1 MKKKNPDATPLPPL
15 ASSAPRI
22 TPEDIQAKEFR
33 IARFRGN
40 KERDV
45 DEFLD
50 QLTLTWGSV
59 LEENRRLRG
68 AAGVSAP
75 IGSAASTGGSDPGDA
90 GRGADEIVQR
100 ARAEADRIVREAQAR
115 VPAIGAEARAPEGDR
130 QAVSAF
136 LLKER
141 EFLQSLASLVQGHA
155 EGVKGMAREVFTPR
169 TGAPAAGASDAAVT
183 TPAPE
188 APAPEP
194 TSESEPS
201 VPQEDASGSTRTR
214 DEEPI
219 RVEEPEPAGV
229 SGREAEGRSESG
241 DRSLRDLFWGEE

>member
-1 MKKKNPDATPLPPL
+1 MKKKDPESTSLPPA
-15 ASSAPRI
+15 ASPPPRI

-33 IARFRGN
+33 IARFRGY

-68 AAGVSAP
+68 TAAAP
-75 IGSAASTGGSDPGDA
+75 AASGSPPAIGTPDPGEA
-90 GRGADEIVQR
+90 GRRADEIVQR
-100 ARAEADRIVREAQAR
+100 AREEADRILREARTR
-115 VPAIGAEARAPEGDR
+115 VAAIGSRTEASEGER

-136 LLKER
+136 LMKER

-169 TGAPAAGASDAAVT
+169 TAAPAPGESDAAT
-183 TPAPE
+183 ATPATE
-188 APAPEP
+188 A
-194 TSESEPS
+194 TSQSEP
-201 VPQEDASGSTRTR
+201 PAEATDEPAAEGAPGS
-214 DEEPI
+214 EPI
-219 RVEEPEPAGV
+219 LVEEPEPAGV

>member
-1 MKKKNPDATPLPPL
+1 MKKKNPDATPPPPV
-15 ASSAPRI
+15 ASSVPRI

-33 IARFRGN
+33 IARFRGY

-59 LEENRRLRG
+59 IEENRRLRG
-68 AAGVSAP
+68 TAGAPAP
-75 IGSAASTGGSDPGDA
+75 IGSAASVGGSDPGDA
-90 GRGADEIVQR
+90 GRGADAIVQT

-115 VPAIGAEARAPEGDR
+115 VAAMGAKAGAPEGDR

-136 LLKER
+136 LLRER

-155 EGVKGMAREVFTPR
+155 EGVKGMAREVFASR
-169 TGAPAAGASDAAVT
+169 TDAPAAGASDAAVA
-183 TPAPE
+183 TPAAE
-188 APAPEP
+188 G

-201 VPQEDASGSTRTR
+201 APREDASGSEGTPS
-214 DEEPI
+214 EEPI
-219 RVEEPEPAGV
+219 RVEEPAPAGV

>member
-1 MKKKNPDATPLPPL
+1 MKKKDTESTFPPAA
-15 ASSAPRI
+15 ASSPPRI

-33 IARFRGN
+33 IARFRGYR
-40 KERDV
+40 ERDV

-68 AAGVSAP
+68 APGAPAP
-75 IGSAASTGGSDPGDA
+75 IGSPAAIDGTDPGDA
-90 GRGADEIVQR
+90 GLRADEIVQR
-100 ARAEADRIVREAQAR
+100 AQEEADRIVREAQAGAA
-115 VPAIGAEARAPEGDR
+115 VIGAHGGSREGER

-136 LLKER
+136 LMKER
-141 EFLQSLASLVQGHA
+141 EFLQSLASLVQVHA

-169 TGAPAAGASDAAVT
+169 AAPGASDAA
-183 TPAPE
+183 AE
-188 APAPEP
+188 APATEA
-194 TSESEPS
+194 TSKSERSDPAEGAP
-201 VPQEDASGSTRTR
+201 VTEKASRA
-214 DEEPI
+214 DPI
-219 RVEEPEPAGV
+219 RVDEPEPAGV

>member
-1 MKKKNPDATPLPPL
+1 MKKKDPESTSLPPP
-15 ASSAPRI
+15 ASPARI

-33 IARFRGN
+33 IARFRGY

-68 AAGVSAP
+68 AAAP
-75 IGSAASTGGSDPGDA
+75 AAIGSPPGIGAPAPGETDH
-90 GRGADEIVQR
+90 RADEIVQR
-100 ARAEADRIVREAQAR
+100 AREEADRIVREARALAAGIGSKTGG
-115 VPAIGAEARAPEGDR
+115 PAGDR
-130 QAVSAF
+130 QAVSDF

-155 EGVKGMAREVFTPR
+155 EGVKGMAREVFTPK
-169 TGAPAAGASDAAVT
+169 TPAPAPRASDAARA

-188 APAPEP
+188 ATSHSEPPAP
-194 TSESEPS
+194 T
-201 VPQEDASGSTRTR
+201 EDAPAVENAPGP
-214 DEEPI
+214 EPI

>member
-1 MKKKNPDATPLPPL
+1 MKKKDQESTSLPP
-15 ASSAPRI
+15 ASPARI

-33 IARFRGN
+33 IARFRGY

-59 LEENRRLRG
+59 LEENRRLR
-68 AAGVSAP
+68 AAGAP
-75 IGSAASTGGSDPGDA
+75 AATGSPPAIGAPDPGDA
-90 GRGADEIVQR
+90 GRRADEIVQR
-100 ARAEADRIVREAQAR
+100 AREEADRIVREARAL
-115 VPAIGAEARAPEGDR
+115 AAGIGSKTGAAEGDR
-130 QAVSAF
+130 QAVSGF

-141 EFLQSLASLVQGHA
+141 EFLQALASLVQGHA

-169 TGAPAAGASDAAVT
+169 TPAPAPGASDAAT
-183 TPAPE
+183 ATPP
-188 APAPEP
+188 PEP
-194 TSESEPS
+194 TSQSEPS
-201 VPQEDASGSTRTR
+201 AQAEDAAAEGPPAA
-214 DEEPI
+214 EPI

>member
-1 MKKKNPDATPLPPL
+1 MPMKKRNPESTSFAPA

-33 IARFRGN
+33 IARFRGYR
-40 KERDV
+40 ERDV

-50 QLTLTWGSV
+50 QLTLAWGTV

-68 AAGVSAP
+68 TTGAPAPAGAN
-75 IGSAASTGGSDPGDA
+75 AASDVTD
-90 GRGADEIVQR
+90 RADELVKQ
-100 ARAEADRIVREAQAR
+100 AREEADRIVREAQTRAGG
-115 VPAIGAEARAPEGDR
+115 IGPSAGVLQGDR

-136 LLKER
+136 LTKER

-169 TGAPAAGASDAAVT
+169 TAASAPEAPDDAAVT
-183 TPAPE
+183 PAASAPSTPAPGSAE
-188 APAPEP
+188 RDPAAPAGQ
-194 TSESEPS
+194 PS
-201 VPQEDASGSTRTR
+201 TGEVSPDA
-214 DEEPI
+214 EPI
-219 RVEEPEPAGV
+219 RVQEPEPAAV
-229 SGREAEGRSESG
+229 SGREAETRSESG

>member
-1 MKKKNPDATPLPPL
+1 VVVSMKKKDQESTSLPP
-15 ASSAPRI
+15 ASPARI

-33 IARFRGN
+33 IARFRGY

-59 LEENRRLRG
+59 LEENRRLRDAG
-68 AAGVSAP
+68 APAATGSPTAIGAP
-75 IGSAASTGGSDPGDA
+75 DPGDA
-90 GRGADEIVQR
+90 GRRADEIVQR
-100 ARAEADRIVREAQAR
+100 AREEADRIVREARAL
-115 VPAIGAEARAPEGDR
+115 AAGIGSKTAEGDR

-169 TGAPAAGASDAAVT
+169 TPAPARGASDAAT
-183 TPAPE
+183 ATPPPE
-188 APAPEP
+188 A
-194 TSESEPS
+194 SQSEPS
-201 VPQEDASGSTRTR
+201 AQAEDAAAEGPPAA
-214 DEEPI
+214 EPI